1 MSQASQVHMKTT
13 ITRAGEMFLSI
24 PPGKWHDAND
34 PHGQCCL
41 MGGQQMW
48 ALSEEEPQLSFH
60 LRYLGFKSPDYATM
74 EEAKAVVQS
83 FAAMVLDRLKQSVLL
98 MEPCVDDQVQ
108 T

>member
-1 MSQASQVHMKTT
+1 MIHMKTT
-13 ITRAGEMFLSI
+13 ITSAGEMFLSI
-24 PPGKWHDAND
+24 HPGKWHEPND

-48 ALSEEEPQLSFH
+48 ALSEESSDEGGKLSFH

-74 EEAKAVVQS
+74 DEAKAVVQH
-83 FAAMVLDRLKQSVLL
+83 FAVMVLDRLKQSVLL
-98 MEPCVDDQVQ
+98 MEPCVDQAE